1 MCCKK
6 TLAFPYHILLVHIV
20 LKDNTDLVDQLLLGD
35 HLTHP
40 GLGTWEVPILSSLSL
55 DHSEVLV
62 CMPLSKQ
69 HALWTWEFCLLDLIF
84 LSVKNCEPL
93 LGLSCSLRSL

>member
-20 LKDNTDLVDQLLLGD
+20 LKDKTDLVDQLLLGD

-40 GLGTWEVPILSSLSL
+40 GLRHMGGTN
-55 DHSEVLV
+55 
-62 CMPLSKQ
+62 
-69 HALWTWEFCLLDLIF
+69 
-84 LSVKNCEPL
+84 SVFFVFGP
-93 LGLSCSLRSL
+93 